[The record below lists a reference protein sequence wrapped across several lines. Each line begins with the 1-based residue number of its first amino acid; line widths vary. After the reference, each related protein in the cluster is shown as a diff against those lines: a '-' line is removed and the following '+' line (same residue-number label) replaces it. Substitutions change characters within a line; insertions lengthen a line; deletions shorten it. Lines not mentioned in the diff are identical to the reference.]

1 MSSVNNNLYID
12 NLNVNNL
19 EEVSEQ
25 VKTAAADKVNVVI
38 NNIDPKLEKVLS
50 YIPSLSVPEKTE
62 IKAEDLK
69 KVLDTLNNLSEVL
82 GTNSKSATAL
92 GTSNTANA
100 SNTASTSND
109 SNEIFGGIGNI
120 ATQLAALIVKTAA
133 QQRESN
139 REEIAANSEALVA
152 NIHEQADDLRKQAI
166 AQLASSIVSGVFSIA
181 QGGLSIAGGAKSLS
195 INKTASLASE
205 VANSSSD
212 AFVKATHQSF
222 AQELNTKA
230 SSLNEIFSGM
240 GSLAKGLGD
249 VSSGV
254 ANYFATEASADMK
267 NKEAEQASING
278 TIERYKQLNDSLKEL
293 ISGVI
298 QATEKIVD
306 DSNKAISKIVG

>member
-82 GTNSKSATAL
+82 GTNSKSAAAL
-92 GTSNTANA
+92 GS

>member
-25 VKTAAADKVNVVI
+25 VKAAAADKVNVVI

-50 YIPSLSVPEKTE
+50 YVPSLSVPKNTE
-62 IKAEDLK
+62 INAEDLK
-69 KVLDTLNNLSEVL
+69 KVLDTLNNLSEFF
-82 GTNSKSATAL
+82 GTNSKSA
-92 GTSNTANA
+92 NA
-100 SNTASTSND
+100 SNTSNAAGTTD
-109 SNEIFGGIGNI
+109 NSNEIFGGIGNI
-120 ATQLAALIVKTAA
+120 ATKLAALIVQTAA

-152 NIHEQADDLRKQAI
+152 NIHEQADDLRKQAV

-212 AFVKATHQSF
+212 AFIKATHQSF